1 MNYYLEDVN
10 NKGQL
15 DDQVAAIVGMGGNA
29 GEMAV
34 AGNGDFGVFYAAFE
48 PEGDVIEFG
57 VMWFG
62 NKGSRT
68 RYRKTFQEIE
78 GLMHNISRDEG
89 LITNRGMFEGF
100 TREYRQLVQG
110 MKNGGRFLPRG
121 FYSLDEEIARRLA
134 NWEKYLEEQGWPK
147 QPKHKAA

>member
-1 MNYYLEDVN
+1 MNYHLVDVD

-15 DDQVAAIVGMGGNA
+15 DAEVAAVVAMGGNEA
-29 GEMAV
+29 EMAV
-34 AGNGDFGVFYAAFE
+34 AGNGDFGVFYLAFE
-48 PEGDVIEFG
+48 PEGDVTEFG

-62 NKGSRT
+62 NRGSRT
-68 RYRKTFQEIE
+68 RYRNTFRELE
-78 GLMHNISRDEG
+78 GLMRDISRDEG
-89 LITNRGMFEGF
+89 LYTDGGMFNEF
-100 TREYRQLVQG
+100 TREYRRLVKR